1 MKKVLYCV
9 VAFSIGLLISSS
21 LGCTLTSE
29 SGVGVGGYEIRS
41 GAGLH
46 VGKGGVRLD

>member
-29 SGVGVGGYEIRS
+29 SGVGVGGYEIRTD
-41 GAGLH
+41 AIH
-46 VGKGGVRLD
+46 RMRKGGVKFD

>member
-29 SGVGVGGYEIRS
+29 SSVGSSGYEIRS

-46 VGKGGVRLD
+46 VGKGMVKLD

>member
-29 SGVGVGGYEIRS
+29 SGVGVGGYEIRT

-46 VGKGGVRLD
+46 VGKGGVKFD